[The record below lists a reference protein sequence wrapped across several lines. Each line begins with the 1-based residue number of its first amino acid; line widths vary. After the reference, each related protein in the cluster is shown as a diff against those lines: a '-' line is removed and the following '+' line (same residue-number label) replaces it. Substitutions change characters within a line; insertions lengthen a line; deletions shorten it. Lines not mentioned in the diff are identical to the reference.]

1 MNIDRRIIWINPKA
15 FGIIETSLET
25 GDINTQRR
33 TKIKKESQT
42 NRPQFYRQSFTFA
55 YMSEMYTNIISM
67 YNSN

>member
-42 NRPQFYRQSFTFA
+42 NRP
-55 YMSEMYTNIISM
+55 
-67 YNSN
+67 